1 MVYVENDEPQS
12 FVPTDSKVKEIIM
25 ERLATQICNFMFKVC
40 DTHEFRDCYKSFED
54 FVTETAR
61 SLYDAKLRKGI
72 AADLKGMAENEE
84 DDDIAREASMLYREV
99 IAL

>member
-1 MVYVENDEPQS
+1 MVHVEDDEPQ
-12 FVPTDSKVKEIIM
+12 FVVPTDSKVKEIIM
-25 ERLATQICNFMFKVC
+25 ERLATQICNFMFKIC

-54 FVTETAR
+54 FVTETTR

-84 DDDIAREASMLYREV
+84 NDNVAREAACLYRKV
-99 IAL
+99 IAI